1 MDWFINSNDLT
12 LKQTSPLKPMDFIYE
27 VLVPEVALRLIKDD
41 YGNSIT
47 LEHAR
52 EILIDS
58 IKFGEYMHSNN
69 IDF

>member
-1 MDWFINSNDLT
+1 MSQAVPHYVPVVPNVSGTCPITT
-12 LKQTSPLKPMDFIYE
+12 LPK
-27 VLVPEVALRLIKDD
+27 VALRLIKDD
-41 YGNSIT
+41 YDNSIT

-58 IKFGEYMHSNN
+58 IKFEEYMHSNN